1 MSKTEVSSRVSA
13 VTVYRDRAMI
23 TREAKLTLKPG
34 EHSIVFSG
42 LPANLDKNSLQV
54 GSSEDAVLGA
64 CMFETEFFTED
75 VNEQASLLLK
85 KQQDLTDQ
93 LLVLELQLHR
103 LDGEKAFIEK
113 IANCVTSPQRLDKES
128 GSKGSSS
135 PDYLN
140 VSLWENLTGFYRN
153 RHSSVDSEKL
163 ESNRQIRTIQ
173 KELEKLS
180 AELKKLGHRKSRSRD
195 IVRVNIEKQTEG
207 EIVLNLSY
215 AVPGP
220 SWKPVYNLRF
230 SSESDRLLFE
240 YDAMVSQATGE
251 NWDNIDLKLS
261 TARTSTSGTLPELD
275 PWRIN
280 FLRPPAPASLRSN
293 MPKRK
298 LARPKDELLGMAAP
312 MAEPE
317 EELVAA
323 AIREASVEQ
332 AGASVLFRVSGATGI
347 AGNNNET
354 RVGISRMEF
363 PAEYFYRS
371 VPKLSQFAYRTARF
385 TNSSDFPILPG
396 RANIYHDGSMISNS
410 AFKLIM
416 PEQKSDVSLGVDEGL
431 KVEYRFLK
439 KFRKNEGLINK
450 RTSMQFMYC
459 INIENNTNS
468 EVDLEVFDQ
477 FPISQD
483 KEIEVKLILP
493 ETGRNDEQ
501 VSLDDESKITWNLSL
516 ASGEKLELPLTYLV
530 EYPVD
535 RLLTGL

>member
-1 MSKTEVSSRVSA
+1 M
-13 VTVYRDRAMI
+13 
-23 TREAKLTLKPG
+23 
-34 EHSIVFSG
+34 
-42 LPANLDKNSLQV
+42 
-54 GSSEDAVLGA
+54 
-64 CMFETEFFTED
+64 
-75 VNEQASLLLK
+75 
-85 KQQDLTDQ
+85 
-93 LLVLELQLHR
+93 
-103 LDGEKAFIEK
+103 
-113 IANCVTSPQRLDKES
+113 
-128 GSKGSSS
+128 
-135 PDYLN
+135 
-140 VSLWENLTGFYRN
+140 
-153 RHSSVDSEKL
+153 
-163 ESNRQIRTIQ
+163 
-173 KELEKLS
+173 
-180 AELKKLGHRKSRSRD
+180 
-195 IVRVNIEKQTEG
+195 
-207 EIVLNLSY
+207 
-215 AVPGP
+215 
-220 SWKPVYNLRF
+220 YNLRF